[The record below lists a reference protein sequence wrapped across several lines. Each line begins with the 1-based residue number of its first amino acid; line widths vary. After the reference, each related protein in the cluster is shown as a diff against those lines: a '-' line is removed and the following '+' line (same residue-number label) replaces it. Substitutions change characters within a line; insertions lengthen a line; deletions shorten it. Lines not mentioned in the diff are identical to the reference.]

1 MTVTEKAGADFILT
15 NLTKFAKIVKSLTFT
30 QFDEISSNLPTLL
43 MRAYL
48 NKSMYSGSISLCIS
62 RKLPVELFEYLL
74 KRYTETEDKMK
85 EGT

>member
-15 NLTKFAKIVKSLTFT
+15 NLTKFAKIAKSLTFT

-48 NKSMYSGSISLCIS
+48 NKSMYSGSIS